1 VVVEKSSS
9 RAKFLARYRED
20 QQESMNCPRPQ
31 GREFIPAGSFFDRPP
46 AEAEENAATLKT

>member
-46 AEAEENAATLKT
+46 AEAKENAATLKT